1 MRISNW
7 SADVCSSD
15 LGSREIVCSDDQWRT
30 RPGPIV
36 FSSIFGGEDHDAR
49 LEIAD
54 WDRAGAAADGWAP
67 VLVVDGPDGTLKPQ
81 GIPPMTLGTTYPTVA
96 IPEPRP
102 RVFVYDF
109 GKNCSSRP
117 ATTGPCPARSTTNL
131 NKSEALCISEMIHQP
146 SNGQHTHQQP

>member
-1 MRISNW
+1 MRISDW
-7 SADVCSSD
+7 SSDVCSAD
-15 LGSREIVCSDDQWRT
+15 LAITYEDGSREIVGSDDQWRT

-81 GIPPMTLGTTYPTVA
+81 GIPPMTEIGRAHV
-96 IPEPRP
+96 
-102 RVFVYDF
+102 
-109 GKNCSSRP
+109 
-117 ATTGPCPARSTTNL
+117 
-131 NKSEALCISEMIHQP
+131 
-146 SNGQHTHQQP
+146 

>member
-81 GIPPMTLGTTYPTVA
+81 GIPPMTVGTTYPPVA
-96 IPEPRP
+96 LTAPRNG
-102 RVFVYDF
+102 VFVHAF
-109 GKNCSSRP
+109 GRADRQILRLHHSHYCDSR
-117 ATTGPCPARSTTNL
+117 
-131 NKSEALCISEMIHQP
+131 
-146 SNGQHTHQQP
+146 